1 MNNTYNVVETSPA
14 HPMAASAGH
23 IREPQLQIDED
34 SVTAASLRRIYEP
47 LPSAL
52 LEDEVHFYNQYSW
65 CLNAFPTVLEVVGH
79 LKKELTKLDRALEQA
94 PQGWQASEVINN
106 IFLLSCAITDTVDD
120 YLLGD
125 TYDFSRIGKVLPFA
139 GLGVRIAAKLLEGKA
154 RLRSASLSR
163 LLRWRQTWGAAITEF
178 LKYSLVAAVR
188 ERDVLLQQRDLLTSL
203 LPSQFP
209 EPLWCRRLKIPAFFR
224 SRDFAPPDCLELG
237 RKLSAAFPDRERPAI
252 VIGLRTAGS
261 FLAPLLCAYLSDRLQ
276 ETDWVAIRP
285 RKALAPWEQAALG
298 RAAQKKARA
307 LIIDESIHSGQ
318 TLAQAV
324 NLLRQTGFADEDVV
338 VLNPVEPAFPRW
350 RNSHVFQSLAKVNII
365 TLEPS
370 ERYKQQLLDSGVAES
385 GLEEYFKARGYAN
398 VRVASNQHHDSD
410 TDPDPNIKELN
421 LKWQGESPE
430 RVDVRLKRIYEVRLH
445 DTAGR
450 SEVRYV
456 LAKSV
461 GWGWLGYHAFVAG
474 QKLKRFIPPLLGL
487 RDGIVYTEWIPKR
500 EDSQAF
506 VQDRA
511 GEIASLSSYIAART
525 QSLAFKD
532 NPTPDLA
539 CEGRHKGFEILAS
552 TLCRAYSSRIV
563 AALKRSRIQQ
573 QLSQQGCPAAVM
585 TDSKMSPEEWISVG
599 TRLMK
604 ADFEHHSQGKNELG
618 MTDPAYDLA
627 GAIFHFGLSEEE
639 SAQLVHA
646 YVKESGDIN
655 VEDRLYLNKLLAGL
669 WAQNLATLGLHSSRL
684 QPRRNEFHQQYTAA
698 WNFLIRA
705 TVQEC
710 GKLSQPPR
718 QLRWQTPLVVTDIDG
733 VLDRMVFGFPSTT
746 AAGIKAISL
755 LHSHGFAVAVNTART
770 LHEVKQYCRAYGF
783 VGGAAEYGSIVWDA
797 VSDRELAL
805 VSPESQQ
812 QLQQARRAL
821 QAIPGVFLNDDYKF
835 SLRAYT
841 YQNGRTAP
849 LPPLL
854 VQDLLAGLK
863 LDRLQVHQTG
873 LDTAILAK
881 EINKGAGLHALLAL
895 AGLPADNVMAI
906 GDSEPDLAM
915 FRAAR
920 HSFAPGNVT
929 CRGEARLLG
938 CHIADL
944 LFQPGLL
951 QIAKKIAHPHGGTCD
966 DCRSVEANW
975 RKHKGLFVSL
985 LEVADQKPLPLLLR
999 NFLDPSLLAVF
1010 RK

>member
-1 MNNTYNVVETSPA
+1 M
-14 HPMAASAGH
+14 
-23 IREPQLQIDED
+23 
-34 SVTAASLRRIYEP
+34 
-47 LPSAL
+47 
-52 LEDEVHFYNQYSW
+52 
-65 CLNAFPTVLEVVGH
+65 
-79 LKKELTKLDRALEQA
+79 EQA

-125 TYDFSRIGKVLPFA
+125 TYDFSKIGKILPFA
-139 GLGVRIAAKLLEGKA
+139 GFGVRIAAKLLDGKA
-154 RLRSASLSR
+154 RLRAASLSR

-209 EPLWCRRLKIPAFFR
+209 GPLWYRRPKIPAFFR

-237 RKLSAAFPDRERPAI
+237 EKLFAAFPDRERPAI

-324 NLLRQTGFADEDVV
+324 NLLRQTGFADEDIV

-365 TLEPS
+365 TLEPP
-370 ERYKQQLLDSGVAES
+370 ERHKQQLLDSRAVEGR
-385 GLEEYFKARGYAN
+385 LEEYFKARGYVSTRIAVN
-398 VRVASNQHHDSD
+398 EGPGS
-410 TDPDPNIKELN
+410 DPDPNIKELN
-421 LKWQGESPE
+421 LKWQRESPE
-430 RVDVRLKRIYEVRLH
+430 RVDVRLKRIYEVHLR
-445 DTAGR
+445 DAAGK

-461 GWGWLGYHAFVAG
+461 GWGWLGYHAFIAG
-474 QKLKRFIPPLLGL
+474 QKLEDRIPPVLGL
-487 RDGIVYTEWIPKR
+487 RDGILYSEWIPER
-500 EDSQAF
+500 EDSQTFA
-506 VQDRA
+506 QDHA
-511 GEIASLSSYIAART
+511 GVIATVASYVAART
-525 QSLAFKD
+525 RNLTFIN

-539 CEGRHKGFEILAS
+539 REGRHKGFEILAS

-563 AALKRSRIQQ
+563 AALKRSHIQQ
-573 QLSQQGCPAAVM
+573 QLSQQDCPVFVM

-627 GAIFHFGLSEEE
+627 DAIFHFGFSQEE
-639 SAQLVHA
+639 SAQLVQT

-783 VGGAAEYGSIVWDA
+783 AGGAAEYGSIVWDA
-797 VSDRELAL
+797 VSDRELVL

-821 QAIPGVFLNDDYKF
+821 QAIPGVFLNDDYKS

-881 EINKGAGLHALLAL
+881 EINKGAGLHALLGL
-895 AGLPADNVMAI
+895 VGLPADNVMAI

-915 FRAAR
+915 FRVAHR
-920 HSFAPGNVT
+920 SFAPGNVT

-938 CHIADL
+938 CHIADH

-951 QIAKKIAHPHGGTCD
+951 QIARKIAHPHGGTCD
-966 DCRSVEANW
+966 NCRSVEASW
-975 RKHKGLFVSL
+975 SKHRGLFVSL
-985 LEVADQKPLPLLLR
+985 LETADQKPLPLLLR